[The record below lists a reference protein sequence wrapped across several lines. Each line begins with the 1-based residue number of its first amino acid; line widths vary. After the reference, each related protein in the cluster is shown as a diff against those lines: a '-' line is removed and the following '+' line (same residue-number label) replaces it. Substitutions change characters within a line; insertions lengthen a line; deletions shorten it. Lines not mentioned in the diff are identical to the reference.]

1 MPINIVKVKKNSIS
15 EESVITESI
24 PTDSSITES
33 SLDKDQKK
41 TKTQS
46 RKKGTKSVKLSP
58 IEEEILAIQQ
68 EISLNQEIASE
79 TEAKDSGKKT
89 KTQTEKKGTKS
100 AELAP
105 ITEEIESIQ
114 EEVNLTQEIPS
125 EIETKDLGKKTQAKK
140 KESKSVELVSI
151 AEKVEEIE
159 IIQEISPETVIPET
173 VPVIESQPAQAK
185 KKKTKKAKVSPEN
198 PVPENSV
205 PENPSENSPETPK
218 TEEPEQKS
226 PIFQAFGLVKGKIL
240 EQGSSYV
247 LQIED
252 KTYPLF
258 GSRGRIKSFVG
269 SEEEVYLRV
278 YPNWQPNTQKEAFL
292 RNLSFTAVA
301 ILEKCPKNYPVNHF
315 KVRGIWQRV
324 PFLDE
329 PVITVYRNQ
338 SRGAHDDC
346 KALHFPLVWKDAPV
360 EAFEYDSSLKG
371 KQDYSKRFFC
381 QVKVIFSPE
390 TEQFT
395 VIGLLEEPTTD
406 IPPYIKPKKSPKPP
420 KVEKSSQPKPPI
432 ILKKKAEEIPETDL
446 SSTLDFTPSKSST
459 LNVTPSKGSIG

>member
-1 MPINIVKVKKNSIS
+1 LKYPDERFMPINIVKVKKNSIS

-33 SLDKDQKK
+33 SLDKEQKK
-41 TKTQS
+41 TKAQTK
-46 RKKGTKSVKLSP
+46 KKGKKSVKLSP

-68 EISLNQEIASE
+68 EISRNQEIASE
-79 TEAKDSGKKT
+79 THDVGKNK
-89 KTQTEKKGTKS
+89 ETKS
-100 AELAP
+100 VELAP
-105 ITEEIESIQ
+105 ITEEIESIR

-125 EIETKDLGKKTQAKK
+125 EIEVKDLGKKKKTQAKK
-140 KESKSVELVSI
+140 KETKSIELLPI
-151 AEKVEEIE
+151 IEEIAT
-159 IIQEISPETVIPET
+159 IQEISPETVIPET
-173 VPVIESQPAQAK
+173 FPVIESQPAKAK

-198 PVPENSV
+198 LVPENPVPENPVPENSL
-205 PENPSENSPETPK
+205 ENPSENSPESQTQDK
-218 TEEPEQKS
+218 AEPEQKS
-226 PIFQAFGLVKGKIL
+226 PIFQASGLVKGKIL

-269 SEEEVYLRV
+269 SEEDVYLRV
-278 YPNWQPNTQKEAFL
+278 YPNWQPNTQKEEVL

-324 PFLDE
+324 PFLAE

-390 TEQFT
+390 TEEFT
-395 VIGLLEEPTTD
+395 VSGLLEEPTTD

-432 ILKKKAEEIPETDL
+432 ILKKKAEEIPETD
-446 SSTLDFTPSKSST
+446 
-459 LNVTPSKGSIG
+459 

>member
-1 MPINIVKVKKNSIS
+1 
-15 EESVITESI
+15 VITESI

-33 SLDKDQKK
+33 SLDKEQKK

-46 RKKGTKSVKLSP
+46 RKKGKKSVKLSS

-79 TEAKDSGKKT
+79 THDVGKKKT
-89 KTQTEKKGTKS
+89 KTQTRKKETKS

-105 ITEEIESIQ
+105 IAEEIEGIQ

-125 EIETKDLGKKTQAKK
+125 EIEVKDLGKTKKTQAKK
-140 KESKSVELVSI
+140 KGTKSVELLPI
-151 AEKVEEIE
+151 IEEIAT
-159 IIQEISPETVIPET
+159 IQEISPETVIPEP

-185 KKKTKKAKVSPEN
+185 KKKTKKATVSPENLVPENSPEN
-198 PVPENSV
+198 PVS
-205 PENPSENSPETPK
+205 ETPK

-269 SEEEVYLRV
+269 SEEDLYLRV
-278 YPNWQPNTQKEAFL
+278 YPNWQPNTQKEEVL

-324 PFLDE
+324 PFLAE
-329 PVITVYRNQ
+329 PVITIYRNQ

-346 KALHFPLVWKDAPV
+346 KALHFPLVWKDAPI
-360 EAFEYDSSLKG
+360 EAFQYDSSLKG

-395 VIGLLEEPTTD
+395 VSGLLEEPTTD

-432 ILKKKAEEIPETDL
+432 ILKKKAEKSLETDL
-446 SSTLDFTPSKSST
+446 SSTLNVTPSKSST
-459 LNVTPSKGSIG
+459 LNVTPSNGSIG

>member
-1 MPINIVKVKKNSIS
+1 M

-24 PTDSSITES
+24 PTYSSITES

-41 TKTQS
+41 AKTQS
-46 RKKGTKSVKLSP
+46 RKKGKKSVKLSP

-68 EISLNQEIASE
+68 EISRNQDIASE
-79 TEAKDSGKKT
+79 THDVGKK
-89 KTQTEKKGTKS
+89 KETKS
-100 AELAP
+100 AELLP
-105 ITEEIESIQ
+105 IIEEIESIR

-125 EIETKDLGKKTQAKK
+125 EIEVKDLGKKKKTQSKK
-140 KESKSVELVSI
+140 KETKSAELAPI
-151 AEKVEEIE
+151 IEEIVT
-159 IIQEISPETVIPET
+159 IQEISPETVIPEP
-173 VPVIESQPAQAK
+173 VPVIESQPAKAK

-198 PVPENSV
+198 SVPENSPENS
-205 PENPSENSPETPK
+205 PENPSENSPESQTQDK
-218 TEEPEQKS
+218 AEPEQKS
-226 PIFQAFGLVKGKIL
+226 PIFQASGLVKGKIL
-240 EQGSSYV
+240 EQGSSYI

-278 YPNWQPNTQKEAFL
+278 YPNWQPNTQKEAVL

-324 PFLDE
+324 PFLAE

-346 KALHFPLVWKDAPV
+346 KALHFPLLWKDAPV

-371 KQDYSKRFFC
+371 KQEYSKRFFC

-390 TEQFT
+390 TDEFT
-395 VIGLLEEPTTD
+395 VSGLLEEPTTD

-432 ILKKKAEEIPETDL
+432 ILKKKAEESLETD
-446 SSTLDFTPSKSST
+446 
-459 LNVTPSKGSIG
+459 

>member
-1 MPINIVKVKKNSIS
+1 MPINIVKVKKNSIL

-24 PTDSSITES
+24 PTDSGITES

-68 EISLNQEIASE
+68 EINLNQDIPSE
-79 TEAKDSGKKT
+79 THDVGK
-89 KTQTEKKGTKS
+89 KKGTKS

-105 ITEEIESIQ
+105 VTEEIESIQ

-125 EIETKDLGKKTQAKK
+125 EIEAKDSEKKKKKTQTKK
-140 KESKSVELVSI
+140 KETKSIELVPI
-151 AEKVEEIE
+151 TEEIAT
-159 IIQEISPETVIPET
+159 IQEISPETVIPET

-198 PVPENSV
+198 S
-205 PENPSENSPETPK
+205 PENPSENSPESQTQDK
-218 TEEPEQKS
+218 AEPEQKS

-258 GSRGRIKSFVG
+258 GPRGRIKSFVG
-269 SEEEVYLRV
+269 SEEDVYLRV
-278 YPNWQPNTQKEAFL
+278 YPNWQPNTQKEEVL
-292 RNLSFTAVA
+292 RNLSFTVVA

-324 PFLDE
+324 PFLAE

-390 TEQFT
+390 TEEFT
-395 VIGLLEEPTTD
+395 VSGLLEEPTTD

-420 KVEKSSQPKPPI
+420 NIEKSSQPKPPI
-432 ILKKKAEEIPETDL
+432 ILKKKAEESLETD
-446 SSTLDFTPSKSST
+446 
-459 LNVTPSKGSIG
+459 

>member
-46 RKKGTKSVKLSP
+46 KKKGTKSVKLSP

-68 EISLNQEIASE
+68 EISLNQDIPSE
-79 TEAKDSGKKT
+79 THDVGK
-89 KTQTEKKGTKS
+89 KKGTKS

-105 ITEEIESIQ
+105 ITQEIESIR

-125 EIETKDLGKKTQAKK
+125 ETEAKDSGKKKKTQTKK
-140 KESKSVELVSI
+140 KETKSVELVPI
-151 AEKVEEIE
+151 TEEIAT
-159 IIQEISPETVIPET
+159 IQEISPETVIPET

-198 PVPENSV
+198 SVPENS
-205 PENPSENSPETPK
+205 PENPSENSPESQTQDK
-218 TEEPEQKS
+218 AEPEQKS

-269 SEEEVYLRV
+269 SEEDVYLRV
-278 YPNWQPNTQKEAFL
+278 YPNWQPNTQKEEVL

-324 PFLDE
+324 PFLAE

-395 VIGLLEEPTTD
+395 VSSLLEEPTTD

-432 ILKKKAEEIPETDL
+432 ILKKKAEESLETD
-446 SSTLDFTPSKSST
+446 
-459 LNVTPSKGSIG
+459 

>member
-1 MPINIVKVKKNSIS
+1 M
-15 EESVITESI
+15 
-24 PTDSSITES
+24 
-33 SLDKDQKK
+33 
-41 TKTQS
+41 
-46 RKKGTKSVKLSP
+46 
-58 IEEEILAIQQ
+58 
-68 EISLNQEIASE
+68 
-79 TEAKDSGKKT
+79 
-89 KTQTEKKGTKS
+89 
-100 AELAP
+100 
-105 ITEEIESIQ
+105 
-114 EEVNLTQEIPS
+114 
-125 EIETKDLGKKTQAKK
+125 
-140 KESKSVELVSI
+140 
-151 AEKVEEIE
+151 
-159 IIQEISPETVIPET
+159 
-173 VPVIESQPAQAK
+173 
-185 KKKTKKAKVSPEN
+185 
-198 PVPENSV
+198 
-205 PENPSENSPETPK
+205 
-218 TEEPEQKS
+218 EPEQKS

-258 GSRGRIKSFVG
+258 GPRGRIKSFVG

-278 YPNWQPNTQKEAFL
+278 YPNWQPTTQKEAVL
-292 RNLSFTAVA
+292 RNLSFTVVAVLA
-301 ILEKCPKNYPVNHF
+301 QCPKNYPVNHF

-324 PFLDE
+324 PFLAE

-360 EAFEYDSSLKG
+360 EAFQYDSSLKG

-395 VIGLLEEPTTD
+395 VSGLLEEPTTD

-432 ILKKKAEEIPETDL
+432 ILKKKAEEIPEMD
-446 SSTLDFTPSKSST
+446 
-459 LNVTPSKGSIG
+459 

>member
-1 MPINIVKVKKNSIS
+1 M
-15 EESVITESI
+15 ITESI

-41 TKTQS
+41 AKTQS
-46 RKKGTKSVKLSP
+46 RKKGKKSVKLSP

-68 EISLNQEIASE
+68 EISRNQDIASE
-79 TEAKDSGKKT
+79 THDVGKK
-89 KTQTEKKGTKS
+89 KETKS
-100 AELAP
+100 AELLP
-105 ITEEIESIQ
+105 IIEEIESIR

-125 EIETKDLGKKTQAKK
+125 EIEVKDLGKKKKTQSKK
-140 KESKSVELVSI
+140 KETKSAELAPI
-151 AEKVEEIE
+151 IEEIVT
-159 IIQEISPETVIPET
+159 IQEISPETVIPEP
-173 VPVIESQPAQAK
+173 VPVIESQPAKAK

-198 PVPENSV
+198 SVPENSPENS
-205 PENPSENSPETPK
+205 PENPSENSPESQTQDK
-218 TEEPEQKS
+218 AEPEQKS
-226 PIFQAFGLVKGKIL
+226 PIFQASGLVKGKIL
-240 EQGSSYV
+240 EQGSSYI

-252 KTYPLF
+252 KTYHLF

-278 YPNWQPNTQKEAFL
+278 YPNWQPNTQKEAVL

-324 PFLDE
+324 PFLAE

-346 KALHFPLVWKDAPV
+346 KALHFPLLWKDAPV

-395 VIGLLEEPTTD
+395 VSGLLEEPTTD

-432 ILKKKAEEIPETDL
+432 ILKKKAEEIPETD
-446 SSTLDFTPSKSST
+446 
-459 LNVTPSKGSIG
+459 

>member
-1 MPINIVKVKKNSIS
+1 MPSNVLRVKKNSIL

-24 PTDSSITES
+24 PTDSSITDSTMTES
-33 SLDKDQKK
+33 SSDKDQKK

-46 RKKGTKSVKLSP
+46 KK
-58 IEEEILAIQQ
+58 
-68 EISLNQEIASE
+68 
-79 TEAKDSGKKT
+79 KKT
-89 KTQTEKKGTKS
+89 KS
-100 AELAP
+100 
-105 ITEEIESIQ
+105 EEIVAIQ

-125 EIETKDLGKKTQAKK
+125 EAEAKDAGKKTTKTQTKK
-140 KESKSVELVSI
+140 KETKSVELVPI

-159 IIQEISPETVIPET
+159 TIQEVSPEAVIPEA
-173 VPVIESQPAQAK
+173 VSVIESQPAK
-185 KKKTKKAKVSPEN
+185 TKKKTKKAKVSPEN
-198 PVPENSV
+198 SV
-205 PENPSENSPETPK
+205 PETPK

-226 PIFQAFGLVKGKIL
+226 PIFQAFGFVKGKIL

-247 LQIED
+247 LQIGEQ
-252 KTYPLF
+252 TYPLF
-258 GSRGRIKSFVG
+258 GPRERIKSFVG
-269 SEEEVYLRV
+269 REEEVYLRV
-278 YPNWQPNTQKEAFL
+278 YPNWQPNTKKEEVL
-292 RNLSFTAVA
+292 RNLSFTVVAVLA
-301 ILEKCPKNYPVNHF
+301 QCPKNYHVNHF

-324 PFLDE
+324 PFLAE

-390 TEQFT
+390 TEEFT
-395 VIGLLEEPTTD
+395 VSGLLEEPTTD

-432 ILKKKAEEIPETDL
+432 ILKKKAEESLETD
-446 SSTLDFTPSKSST
+446 
-459 LNVTPSKGSIG
+459 

>member
-1 MPINIVKVKKNSIS
+1 MPSNIVKIKKNSIL

-68 EISLNQEIASE
+68 EISRNQEIASE
-79 TEAKDSGKKT
+79 NHDIGK
-89 KTQTEKKGTKS
+89 KKGTKS

-105 ITEEIESIQ
+105 ITEEIEGIQ
-114 EEVNLTQEIPS
+114 EEVNLTQEISS
-125 EIETKDLGKKTQAKK
+125 EIEVKDLGKTKKTQAKK
-140 KESKSVELVSI
+140 EEKKSVELVLI
-151 AEKVEEIE
+151 AEKVEEIAN
-159 IIQEISPETVIPET
+159 IQEISPETI
-173 VPVIESQPAQAK
+173 PVIESQPTQAK

-198 PVPENSV
+198 SVPENS
-205 PENPSENSPETPK
+205 PENPIPETPK

-278 YPNWQPNTQKEAFL
+278 YPNWQPNTQKEAVL

-324 PFLDE
+324 PFLAE

-346 KALHFPLVWKDAPV
+346 KALHFPLLWKDAPV
-360 EAFEYDSSLKG
+360 EAFQYDSSLKG

-395 VIGLLEEPTTD
+395 VSGLLEEPTTD

-432 ILKKKAEEIPETDL
+432 ILKKKAEEIPEMD
-446 SSTLDFTPSKSST
+446 
-459 LNVTPSKGSIG
+459 

>member
-1 MPINIVKVKKNSIS
+1 MPINIVKVKKNSIL

-33 SLDKDQKK
+33 SSDKEQKK

-68 EISLNQEIASE
+68 EISLNQDIAS
-79 TEAKDSGKKT
+79 D
-89 KTQTEKKGTKS
+89 TQDVSKKKGTKS

-105 ITEEIESIQ
+105 ITQEIESIR

-125 EIETKDLGKKTQAKK
+125 ETEAKDSGKKKKTQTKK
-140 KESKSVELVSI
+140 KEIKSVELVPI
-151 AEKVEEIE
+151 TEEIAT
-159 IIQEISPETVIPET
+159 IQEISPEN

-185 KKKTKKAKVSPEN
+185 KKKTKKAKVPLEN
-198 PVPENSV
+198 PVPENS
-205 PENPSENSPETPK
+205 SENSPESQTQDK
-218 TEEPEQKS
+218 AEPEQKS

-258 GSRGRIKSFVG
+258 GPRGRIKSFVG

-278 YPNWQPNTQKEAFL
+278 YPNWQPNTQKEAVL

-324 PFLDE
+324 PFLAE

-360 EAFEYDSSLKG
+360 EPFEYDPSLKE
-371 KQDYSKRFFC
+371 KQDYSKRYFC

-390 TEQFT
+390 TQEFT
-395 VIGLLEEPTTD
+395 VSNLLEEPTTT
-406 IPPYIKPKKSPKPP
+406 IPPYIKPKKFQKPP
-420 KVEKSSQPKPPI
+420 KVETSTHPKPLI
-432 ILKKKAEEIPETDL
+432 ILKKKAEESLETD
-446 SSTLDFTPSKSST
+446 
-459 LNVTPSKGSIG
+459 

>member
-1 MPINIVKVKKNSIS
+1 MPSKILRVKKNSIS
-15 EESVITESI
+15 EESVITESM
-24 PTDSSITES
+24 PTDSGITDLTITES
-33 SLDKDQKK
+33 SSDKDQKK

-46 RKKGTKSVKLSP
+46 KKKGTKSVKLSP

-68 EISLNQEIASE
+68 EISLNREILSE
-79 TEAKDSGKKT
+79 TQDVGKKKT
-89 KTQTEKKGTKS
+89 KTQTGKKAT
-100 AELAP
+100 ELGEIP
-105 ITEEIESIQ
+105 SLIEEIKPIQ

-125 EIETKDLGKKTQAKK
+125 ETEAKDSGKETKKTQTKK
-140 KESKSVELVSI
+140 KETKSVELLPI
-151 AEKVEEIE
+151 PEKVEEIAT
-159 IIQEISPETVIPET
+159 IQEISPEMVTSEV

-198 PVPENSV
+198 LV
-205 PENPSENSPETPK
+205 PENPPESQDK
-218 TEEPEQKS
+218 AEPEPKS
-226 PIFQAFGLVKGKIL
+226 PIFQASGLVKGKIL
-240 EQGSSYV
+240 EQGSSYI
-247 LQIED
+247 LQIEN

-278 YPNWQPNTQKEAFL
+278 YPNWQPNTQKEAVL

-315 KVRGIWQRV
+315 KVRGIWQKV
-324 PFLDE
+324 PFLAE

-381 QVKVIFSPE
+381 QVKVLFSPE

-395 VIGLLEEPTTD
+395 VSGLLEEPTTD

-432 ILKKKAEEIPETDL
+432 ILKKKAEESLETD
-446 SSTLDFTPSKSST
+446 
-459 LNVTPSKGSIG
+459 

>member
-1 MPINIVKVKKNSIS
+1 MPSNVLRVKKNNIL

-46 RKKGTKSVKLSP
+46 KKKGTKSVKLSP

-68 EISLNQEIASE
+68 EISLKQDIASE
-79 TEAKDSGKKT
+79 IHHVGK
-89 KTQTEKKGTKS
+89 KKGTKS

-105 ITEEIESIQ
+105 ITEEIESIR

-125 EIETKDLGKKTQAKK
+125 DTETKDSEKKKKTQAKK
-140 KESKSVELVSI
+140 KEIKSEELAPI
-151 AEKVEEIE
+151 PEKVEEIE
-159 IIQEISPETVIPET
+159 TIQETSPETVISEA
-173 VPVIESQPAQAK
+173 VPVIESQPAK
-185 KKKTKKAKVSPEN
+185 TKKKTKKAKVSPEN
-198 PVPENSV
+198 PV
-205 PENPSENSPETPK
+205 SENLPESQDK
-218 TEEPEQKS
+218 AEPEQKS

-258 GSRGRIKSFVG
+258 GPRGRIKSFVG

-278 YPNWQPNTQKEAFL
+278 YPNWQPNTQKEAVL
-292 RNLSFTAVA
+292 RNLGFTAVA

-324 PFLDE
+324 PFLAE

-360 EAFEYDSSLKG
+360 EAFQYDSSLKG

-390 TEQFT
+390 TQEFT
-395 VIGLLEEPTTD
+395 VSNLLEEPTTT
-406 IPPYIKPKKSPKPP
+406 IPPYIKPKKFQKPP
-420 KVEKSSQPKPPI
+420 KVETSTHPKPLI
-432 ILKKKAEEIPETDL
+432 ILKKKAEESLETD
-446 SSTLDFTPSKSST
+446 
-459 LNVTPSKGSIG
+459 

>member
-1 MPINIVKVKKNSIS
+1 LKYPDKRFMSINIVKVKKNSIS

-33 SLDKDQKK
+33 SLDKEQKK

-46 RKKGTKSVKLSP
+46 RKKGKKSVKLSP

-68 EISLNQEIASE
+68 EISRNQEIASE
-79 TEAKDSGKKT
+79 IQDVGKNK
-89 KTQTEKKGTKS
+89 ETKS

-105 ITEEIESIQ
+105 ITEEIESIR
-114 EEVNLTQEIPS
+114 EEINLTQEIPS
-125 EIETKDLGKKTQAKK
+125 DTETKDLGKKKKTQAKK
-140 KESKSVELVSI
+140 KEIKSVESLSI
-151 AEKVEEIE
+151 IEEIAN
-159 IIQEISPETVIPET
+159 IQEILPEAVIPET
-173 VPVIESQPAQAK
+173 VPVIESQPTQAK

-198 PVPENSV
+198 PVPENSS
-205 PENPSENSPETPK
+205 ENPSESQTQDK
-218 TEEPEQKS
+218 AEPEQKS
-226 PIFQAFGLVKGKIL
+226 PIFQASGLVKGKIL
-240 EQGSSYV
+240 EQGSSYI

-278 YPNWQPNTQKEAFL
+278 YPNWQPTTQKEEVL

-324 PFLDE
+324 PFLAE

-346 KALHFPLVWKDAPV
+346 KALHFPLLWKDAPV
-360 EAFEYDSSLKG
+360 EAFQYDSSLKG

-395 VIGLLEEPTTD
+395 VSGLLEEPTTD

-432 ILKKKAEEIPETDL
+432 ILKSRVEEIPQTD
-446 SSTLDFTPSKSST
+446 
-459 LNVTPSKGSIG
+459 

>member
-1 MPINIVKVKKNSIS
+1 MPINIVKVKKNSIL

-33 SLDKDQKK
+33 SSDKEQKK
-41 TKTQS
+41 AKTQS
-46 RKKGTKSVKLSP
+46 RKKGTKLVKLSP

-68 EISLNQEIASE
+68 EISRNQEIASE

-125 EIETKDLGKKTQAKK
+125 EIEVKDSGKKTKTQAKK
-140 KESKSVELVSI
+140 KETKSEELASI
-151 AEKVEEIE
+151 PEKVEEIE
-159 IIQEISPETVIPET
+159 IIPEINPEN
-173 VPVIESQPAQAK
+173 VPVIESQPAKAK
-185 KKKTKKAKVSPEN
+185 KQKTKKAKVSPEN
-198 PVPENSV
+198 SVPENSL
-205 PENPSENSPETPK
+205 ENPSENSPESQTQDK
-218 TEEPEQKS
+218 AEPEQKS

-258 GSRGRIKSFVG
+258 GPRGRIKSFVG

-278 YPNWQPNTQKEAFL
+278 YPNWQPNTKKEEVL

-324 PFLDE
+324 PFLAE

-360 EAFEYDSSLKG
+360 EAFQYDSSLKG

-390 TEQFT
+390 TEEFT
-395 VIGLLEEPTTD
+395 VSGLLEEPITD

-432 ILKKKAEEIPETDL
+432 ILKKKAEEIPEMD
-446 SSTLDFTPSKSST
+446 
-459 LNVTPSKGSIG
+459 

>member
-1 MPINIVKVKKNSIS
+1 
-15 EESVITESI
+15 VITESI
-24 PTDSSITES
+24 PTDSNITES

-68 EISLNQEIASE
+68 EINLNQDIPSE
-79 TEAKDSGKKT
+79 THDVGK
-89 KTQTEKKGTKS
+89 KKGTKS

-105 ITEEIESIQ
+105 ITEEIESIR

-125 EIETKDLGKKTQAKK
+125 EIEVKDLGKTKKTQAKK
-140 KESKSVELVSI
+140 KGTKSVELLPI

-159 IIQEISPETVIPET
+159 IIQETSPETVIPET

-198 PVPENSV
+198 LVPENPVPENSL
-205 PENPSENSPETPK
+205 ENPSENSPESQTQDK
-218 TEEPEQKS
+218 AEPEQKS

-269 SEEEVYLRV
+269 SEEDVYLRV
-278 YPNWQPNTQKEAFL
+278 YPNWQPNTQKEEVL
-292 RNLSFTAVA
+292 RNLSFTVVA

-324 PFLDE
+324 PFLAE

-395 VIGLLEEPTTD
+395 VSGLLEEPTTD

-432 ILKKKAEEIPETDL
+432 ILKSRVEEIPQTD
-446 SSTLDFTPSKSST
+446 
-459 LNVTPSKGSIG
+459 

>member
-15 EESVITESI
+15 EEFVITESI
-24 PTDSSITES
+24 PTDSGMTES
-33 SLDKDQKK
+33 SLDKEQKK
-41 TKTQS
+41 AKTQS

-68 EISLNQEIASE
+68 EISRNQEIASE

-89 KTQTEKKGTKS
+89 KTQTRKKETKLVEIS
-100 AELAP
+100 SLV
-105 ITEEIESIQ
+105 EEIKPIQ

-125 EIETKDLGKKTQAKK
+125 EIEVKDSGEKIKKTQAKK
-140 KESKSVELVSI
+140 KEIKSVELLPI
-151 AEKVEEIE
+151 TEEIE
-159 IIQEISPETVIPET
+159 IIQETSPETVIPET

-198 PVPENSV
+198 SVPENS
-205 PENPSENSPETPK
+205 PENLVPENSPESQTQDK
-218 TEEPEQKS
+218 EEPEPKS

-240 EQGSSYV
+240 EQGSSYI

-258 GSRGRIKSFVG
+258 GSRGRIKSFMG
-269 SEEEVYLRV
+269 GEEEVYLRV
-278 YPNWQPNTQKEAFL
+278 YPNWQPNTKKEEVL

-315 KVRGIWQRV
+315 KVRGIWQKV
-324 PFLDE
+324 PFLAE

-360 EAFEYDSSLKG
+360 EAFQYDSSLKG

-395 VIGLLEEPTTD
+395 VSSLLEEPTTD

-420 KVEKSSQPKPPI
+420 NIEKSSQPKPPI
-432 ILKKKAEEIPETDL
+432 ILKKKAEEIPEMD
-446 SSTLDFTPSKSST
+446 
-459 LNVTPSKGSIG
+459 

>member
-1 MPINIVKVKKNSIS
+1 LKYPDKRFMSINIVKVKKNSIS

-46 RKKGTKSVKLSP
+46 KKKGKKSVKLSP

-68 EISLNQEIASE
+68 EISRNQEIASE

-105 ITEEIESIQ
+105 ITQEIESIR

-125 EIETKDLGKKTQAKK
+125 DTEVKDLGKKKKTQAKK
-140 KESKSVELVSI
+140 KETKSVESLPI

-159 IIQEISPETVIPET
+159 TIQEILPEAVIPET
-173 VPVIESQPAQAK
+173 VPVIESQPTQAK
-185 KKKTKKAKVSPEN
+185 KKKTKKATVS
-198 PVPENSV
+198 PENSV
-205 PENPSENSPETPK
+205 PENSLENPSENSPESQTQDK
-218 TEEPEQKS
+218 AEPEQKS
-226 PIFQAFGLVKGKIL
+226 PIFQASGLVKGKIL
-240 EQGSSYV
+240 EQGSSYI

-278 YPNWQPNTQKEAFL
+278 YPNWQPTTQKEEVL

-324 PFLDE
+324 PFLAE

-346 KALHFPLVWKDAPV
+346 KALHFPLLWKDAPV
-360 EAFEYDSSLKG
+360 EAFQYDSSLKG

-390 TEQFT
+390 TEEFT

-420 KVEKSSQPKPPI
+420 NIEKSSQPKPPI
-432 ILKKKAEEIPETDL
+432 ILKSRVEEIPQTD
-446 SSTLDFTPSKSST
+446 
-459 LNVTPSKGSIG
+459 